1 MSKGRNIDMTRGPI
15 VANVLLFALPLM
27 IGNILQQLYTTVDV
41 LVIGN
46 YCDSVS
52 LAALGTSAQP
62 VEIMVCLFMGIGTGV
77 SILTAQAVGSKNRDR
92 LRMTVGTAGT
102 VIFISGFLVS
112 LLGYL
117 LTPLI
122 LTFMG
127 VPEDAFPTALVYTRI
142 VFLGSLG
149 SIGYNMNAGILR
161 GLGDSNASLVFLMI
175 SCVSNIFLDIFFVAL
190 LHMDARGVATATSL
204 AMYLSW
210 FISIAYIRRKF
221 PELEYSYLPRRF
233 CWSEMKRI
241 LSIGIPMG
249 INSSLFS
256 FGHLAMQSFINIQ
269 GSAFMAAQAVA
280 SRITS
285 LSNVAFNAISQS
297 ASTFS
302 GQNYGAGNRARLREG
317 SVKIPFT
324 SGILTISLGLLIY
337 SVHAPLLGLFS
348 HDSTVLFYAE
358 RFIVIHFAAQWCF
371 SVFSCISSLVNG
383 TGKIRYTMVINLLM
397 LWGVRIPLAWV
408 ITNFFDGTYV
418 MLAISTSFVFGM
430 VCNIMYMV
438 LSPRWKEI
446 TGRR

>member
-1 MSKGRNIDMTRGPI
+1 MPLRRNIDMTKGPI

-27 IGNILQQLYTTVDV
+27 LGNILQQLYTTVDV

-62 VEIMVCLFMGIGTGV
+62 VEIMVNFFMGIGTGV
-77 SILTAQAVGSKNRDR
+77 SILTAQAVGSGNQSR
-92 LRMTVGTAGT
+92 LKLSVGTAETFTFVCG
-102 VIFISGFLVS
+102 IGVS

-117 LTPLI
+117 LTPAI
-122 LTFMG
+122 LVFMG
-127 VPEDAFPTALVYTRI
+127 VPEDAFAAARIYTRI

-161 GLGDSNASLVFLMI
+161 GLGDSRASLIFLMI
-175 SCVSNIFLDIFFVAL
+175 SCSANIIMDLFFVAVL
-190 LHMDARGVATATSL
+190 GLDARGVAIATSL
-204 AMYLSW
+204 ALYLSW

-233 CWSEMKRI
+233 DAGEMKRI
-241 LSIGIPMG
+241 LHIGIPLG

-256 FGHLAMQSFINIQ
+256 FGHLAMQSFINAQ

-302 GQNYGAGNRARLREG
+302 GQNYGAGNRERLREG
-317 SVKIPFT
+317 CVKIPFS
-324 SGILTISLGLLIY
+324 SGLFTIALGLLIY
-337 SVHAPLLGLFS
+337 SVHAPILRLFTR
-348 HDSTVLFYAE
+348 DDIVLFYAE
-358 RFIVIHFAAQWCF
+358 RFIVVHFSAQWCF
-371 SVFSCISSLVNG
+371 SVFSCINNLING
-383 TGKIRYTMVINLLM
+383 TGKIRYTLMINLAM
-397 LWGVRIPLAWV
+397 LWCVRIPAAWL
-408 ITNFFDGTYV
+408 ISTFFDGTFV
-418 MLAISTSFVFGM
+418 MLAISISFVFGM
-430 VCNIMYMV
+430 VCNIGY
-438 LSPRWKEI
+438 LLFSRRWKQVV
-446 TGRR
+446 GRI